1 MTKIGLSTSGLWKQ
15 RHAID
20 VISGFTPFGVQ
31 GVTQGLD
38 AIAGWGH
45 KPTAQRARDMAA
57 KHHLPYVAFEDGFLR
72 SVRPGN
78 QEKPVSLV
86 LDRTGIYYDARQ
98 PSDLE
103 CFVRRRFAKP
113 MRTQE
118 IHDAIDLIRSKR
130 LSKYNSFDFSDISKL
145 CLKSSDRR
153 DRVLVIDQ
161 TAGDASIPGAFA
173 KDETFRQMLQVAI
186 QENREA
192 EILIKVH
199 PETMIG
205 RKAGHFTHEV
215 LQALAQVDESCAKAL
230 NEGRLRLTPEAINP
244 WPLLEACAKVYC
256 VSSQLGF
263 EAILAGCEVHT
274 FGVPFYGGWGLTV
287 ERNPVKLN
295 RRHPVSLE
303 AVFAALYFDYSHYL
317 EHDPVREISFEEA
330 VYQLE
335 ERIRLARSDA

>member
-1 MTKIGLSTSGLWKQ
+1 MTKIVINTSGLWILRSAIELIS
-15 RHAID
+15 RHKPRR
-20 VISGFTPFGVQ
+20 VHISG
-31 GVTQGLD
+31 QGLD
-38 AIAGWGH
+38 TVAGWGH
-45 KPTAQRARDMAA
+45 KPTAQRARDLAA

-78 QEKPVSLV
+78 QEKPISLV
-86 LDRTGIYYDARQ
+86 VDRTGIYYDARQ

-118 IHDAIDLIRSKR
+118 IHDAIDMIRSKR
-130 LSKYNSFDFSDISKL
+130 LSKYNSFDFSDISEL
-145 CLKSSDRR
+145 RLQSSDRR
-153 DRVLVIDQ
+153 ERVLVIDQ
-161 TAGDASIPGAFA
+161 TVGDASIPGAFA

-215 LQALAQVDESCAKAL
+215 LQALAQVDENCAKAL

-287 ERNPVKLN
+287 ERNPVRLN

-317 EHDPVREISFEEA
+317 EYDPVREISFEEA
-330 VYQLE
+330 VHQLE
-335 ERIRLARSDA
+335 ERIRLARSEA